1 MEPITFLAIAAF
13 VAYQSSAT
21 VVDRATADAYELLK
35 GKLKDRFGDRSE
47 VAGAI
52 SQLEGKPESEARK
65 GLVREELDGA
75 GADEVPDIEVAARN
89 LLDLMDERPG
99 AAQHVQSIRGDCN
112 AQAQDNSSASV
123 SINPPK
129 DRE

>member
-1 MEPITFLAIAAF
+1 LAIAAF

-35 GKLKDRFGDRSE
+35 GKLKSTFGDHSE
-47 VAGAI
+47 VADAV
-52 SQLEGKPESEARK
+52 SRLEDKPESEPRK
-65 GLVREELDGA
+65 GLVREELDEA
-75 GADEVPDIEVAARN
+75 GADKDPDIEAAARN

-99 AAQHVQSIRGDCN
+99 AAQHVQSIRGNYN

-123 SINPPK
+123 SIN
-129 DRE
+129 RLEERGAE